1 MVYAI
6 YESIHMV
13 DQNYL
18 YAERTIS
25 ITILKI
31 TNDKLT
37 IKVFDVLVTNK
48 VDVIRILLAG
58 QETIEISL

>member
-1 MVYAI
+1 
-6 YESIHMV
+6 MV